1 MINDCN
7 VLNFFKS
14 IVREIKIEQAYC
26 GYRVGQPLDF
36 TQAVPWQVFETAAN
50 YRFLGLDIDKN
61 MSQTSAV
68 TNDEPSLEKGVRST
82 AWLVY
87 LGQPWLEKL
96 DQVQAIQKQD
106 PNTPLRLE
114 PINEGCF

>member
-1 MINDCN
+1 M
-7 VLNFFKS
+7 
-14 IVREIKIEQAYC
+14 
-26 GYRVGQPLDF
+26 
-36 TQAVPWQVFETAAN
+36 
-50 YRFLGLDIDKN
+50 
-61 MSQTSAV
+61 
-68 TNDEPSLEKGVRST
+68 RST

-114 PINEGCF
+114 PINEGVFFKADESPQLARIGLPRLKVIKP

>member
-1 MINDCN
+1 M
-7 VLNFFKS
+7 
-14 IVREIKIEQAYC
+14 A
-26 GYRVGQPLDF
+26 G
-36 TQAVPWQVFETAAN
+36 FETAAN

-96 DQVQAIQKQD
+96 DQVQAIQKTRSEY
-106 PNTPLRLE
+106 PITLRADQ
-114 PINEGCF
+114 

>member
-1 MINDCN
+1 
-7 VLNFFKS
+7 
-14 IVREIKIEQAYC
+14 
-26 GYRVGQPLDF
+26 
-36 TQAVPWQVFETAAN
+36 
-50 YRFLGLDIDKN
+50 

-68 TNDEPSLEKGVRST
+68 INDEPSLEKGVRST

-96 DQVQAIQKQD
+96 DEIQAIQKQD

-114 PINEGCF
+114 PINNGVFLKQMNHHSWQE